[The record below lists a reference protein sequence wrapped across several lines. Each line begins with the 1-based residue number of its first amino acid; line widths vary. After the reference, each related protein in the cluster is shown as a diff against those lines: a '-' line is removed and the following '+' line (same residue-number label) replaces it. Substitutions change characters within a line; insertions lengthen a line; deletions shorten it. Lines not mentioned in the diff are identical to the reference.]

1 MRNEESK
8 SGLTVFRL
16 LIMLVGVFV
25 ISSVTSCDNG
35 PPPILGM
42 LYELYIK
49 LNTYLYRF
57 TKVIKITQQ
66 EESLI

>member
-1 MRNEESK
+1 MRNEDSK
-8 SGLTVFRL
+8 SGLTVFRF

-35 PPPILGM
+35 PSPILGM
-42 LYELYIK
+42 LYKLYIK

-66 EESLI
+66 EENLI